1 MDTLKGHL
9 FGVDIHD
16 PFGIGNTYDLFIWE
30 PNVIKKN
37 ALAAA
42 TEVIIFIIIFIF
54 IFIFTIIFIII
65 KAACTILSIDETV
78 RNP

>member
-9 FGVDIHD
+9 YGVDIHD

-42 TEVIIFIIIFIF
+42 TEVII
-54 IFIFTIIFIII
+54 
-65 KAACTILSIDETV
+65 LYLL
-78 RNP
+78 